1 MSNSWVCVDA
11 SLVIRLV
18 ADPLDTAVR
27 DLWGQWDIDR
37 QPLAAPS
44 LLYYEVTN
52 GLYRYQKLGFMSSS
66 SVQSALWAALAL
78 PVKLYGDLVLHERAR
93 RLAERFALSATYDAH
108 YLALAQ
114 WLGGEL
120 WTADGRLAHS
130 VQPALAWV
138 HLVD

>member
-1 MSNSWVCVDA
+1 MSNSWVCIDA

-18 ADPLDTAVR
+18 ADPSDKPVR
-27 DLWGQWDIDR
+27 DLWAGWNADR
-37 QPLAAPS
+37 QPLAAPT

-52 GLYRYQKLGFMSSS
+52 GLYRYQKLGLMSGS
-66 SVQSALWAALAL
+66 SVQSALQAALAL
-78 PVKLYGDLVLHERAR
+78 PIKLYGDLVLHERAR
-93 RLAERFALSATYDAH
+93 RMADRFSLSATYDAH

-120 WTADGRLAHS
+120 WTADGRLARG